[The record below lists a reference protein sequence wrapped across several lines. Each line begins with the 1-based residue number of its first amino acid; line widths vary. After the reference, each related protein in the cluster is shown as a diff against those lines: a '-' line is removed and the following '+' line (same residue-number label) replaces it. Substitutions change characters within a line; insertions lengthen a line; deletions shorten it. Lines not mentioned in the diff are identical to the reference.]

1 MFKRALSGWSLVL
14 LLALSACNLNMTP
27 NNASLPITGAPVV
40 QMVSPLPNAA
50 YLEGV
55 PVNIQALVSNA
66 GADID
71 RVDIAV
77 DDVVV
82 ASLASPNEAGAPS
95 FSVAETWPAAG
106 IGTHVISVTA
116 VRGDG
121 SGSDPESVTISVVS
135 QITEPQ
141 TQSTQPD
148 DDNDDDQSTNDNN
161 QASGA
166 QTQATARPT
175 DRPEPTEP
183 PAPTSTAT
191 PDKPMATF
199 TTGVNV
205 RRGPDTLF
213 DPPIGSYAAND
224 TAEVLAVN
232 PERTWYKVR
241 YYNSEGW
248 VFASLMTV
256 SGNTSNLP
264 VDAGPP
270 KPTLTPTPIPATAT
284 PQINVNLV
292 AGNITT
298 NPANRECG
306 RTFNVFVDVAN
317 FGQTRS
323 PSGSISIEDSSKGL
337 VTRTTGVFPEI
348 DPGQTVNVGPIP
360 LTVDTNWGEEHT
372 LAVILDPNNQI
383 PETNEGDNRNE
394 IKYTLARGTC

>member
-14 LLALSACNLNMTP
+14 LLALSACNLDMTP

-55 PVNIQALVSNA
+55 PVNIQALITNA

-82 ASLASPNEAGAPS
+82 ASLTSPNEAGAPS

-106 IGTHVISVTA
+106 VGTHVISVTA

-148 DDNDDDQSTNDNN
+148 DDNDDDESANDNN
-161 QASGA
+161 QANGA
-166 QTQATARPT
+166 QIQPTARPT

-205 RRGPDTLF
+205 RRGPDTIF

-256 SGNTSNLP
+256 SGDTSNLP

-270 KPTLTPTPIPATAT
+270 RPTLTPTPIPATAT
-284 PQINVNLV
+284 PEINVNIV

-298 NPANRECG
+298 NPSDRECG
-306 RTFNVFVDVAN
+306 RTFNIFVDVAN

-323 PSGSISIEDSSKGL
+323 PGGSISIEDSSKGL
-337 VTRTTGVFPEI
+337 VTRTVGVFPEI